1 VLSKDAQAVSGDVH
15 KNRLE
20 IQQSA
25 MPKLGLHYT
34 EWSSSYTPTDPTHDS
49 YHQAA
54 YILQKLKQV
63 GNAAQSMSYW
73 VFSDIFEEAAPHFE
87 VFHGGFGLMNTQGIK
102 KPAYF
107 AYQFLNELFTTE
119 LKNSDGQSYATTDG
133 KGNIGL
139 LLWDY
144 TRTLPDGI
152 NNQQYF
158 IKDLPAKS
166 KGEVVVNISGL
177 RAGLYTMHISQVGYK
192 RNDAYTSYISMG
204 SPPQLNKPQVEVLK
218 SQALGK
224 PQEKRNLRV
233 NADGRLHVSLPLREN
248 DVYLVKLQPA
258 S

>member
-1 VLSKDAQAVSGDVH
+1 
-15 KNRLE
+15 
-20 IQQSA
+20 
-25 MPKLGLHYT
+25 
-34 EWSSSYTPTDPTHDS
+34 
-49 YHQAA
+49 
-54 YILQKLKQV
+54 
-63 GNAAQSMSYW
+63 
-73 VFSDIFEEAAPHFE
+73 
-87 VFHGGFGLMNTQGIK
+87 MNTQGIK

-119 LKNSDGQSYATTDG
+119 LKNNDGQSYATTDG

-152 NNQQYF
+152 NSQQYF

-166 KGEVVVNISGL
+166 KGEVVVNVSGL

-204 SPPQLNKPQVEVLK
+204 SPPQLSKPQVEVLK

-224 PQEKRNLRV
+224 SQEKRNLRV